1 MSVMRKYTSAKNRRR
16 RGSRAAN
23 WFFVCCV
30 VLSLVV
36 ALKVCVPDIGEKVKK
51 TISPIFDG
59 TADYKAAFTYFG
71 EALAGDGSFTDVF
84 AAIFNLEAG
93 PD

>member
-1 MSVMRKYTSAKNRRR
+1 LKNYRSGKNRRGR
-16 RGSRAAN
+16 SSRAAN

-30 VLSLVV
+30 VLSIVV
-36 ALKVCVPDIGEKVKK
+36 ALKVCVPDIGQRVRK
-51 TISPIFDG
+51 TISPVIEG

-84 AAIFNLEAG
+84 AAIFNMETESN
-93 PD
+93 